1 MNSKLCYL
9 YFVLFLTLASCNQKE
24 ESATIPKENFTVTIE
39 GVFGKND
46 KLQVFYLTKDSEWND
61 ENSVVK
67 PVYASSEM
75 QKIEVVLPEKVSPI
89 NIRVDVGENKF
100 QSNITIKNIS
110 VLYKTKT
117 IDGNNGNFTDYFY
130 PNEFISWDPEY
141 YGYKLNS
148 LGNAYDPFFMGNDL
162 LISKLEQINTPPKE

>member
-9 YFVLFLTLASCNQKE
+9 YFVLFLTLTSCNQKE
-24 ESATIPKENFTVTIE
+24 ESATISKDNFTVTIE

-61 ENSVVK
+61 ENSVVM
-67 PVYASSEM
+67 PVYAYSEM
-75 QKIEVVLPEKVSPI
+75 QKIVVALPEKVSPI

-117 IDGNNGNFTDYFY
+117 IDGNNGNFMDYFY

-148 LGNAYDPFFMGNDL
+148 IGNAYDPFFMGNDL
-162 LISKLEQINTPPKE
+162 LISKLEQIKTQPKE

>member
-1 MNSKLCYL
+1 MNSKLCYF

-24 ESATIPKENFTVTIE
+24 ESASISKENFTVTIE

-61 ENSVVK
+61 ENSVVM

-117 IDGNNGNFTDYFY
+117 IDGNNDNFTDYFY
-130 PNEFISWDPEY
+130 PNEFIS
-141 YGYKLNS
+141 
-148 LGNAYDPFFMGNDL
+148 
-162 LISKLEQINTPPKE
+162 

>member
-24 ESATIPKENFTVTIE
+24 ESATISKENFTVTIE

-61 ENSVVK
+61 ENSVVM

-130 PNEFISWDPEY
+130 P
-141 YGYKLNS
+141 
-148 LGNAYDPFFMGNDL
+148 
-162 LISKLEQINTPPKE
+162 TPPKE

>member
-1 MNSKLCYL
+1 
-9 YFVLFLTLASCNQKE
+9 LFLTLASCHQKE
-24 ESATIPKENFTVTIE
+24 ESATISKDNFTVTIE

-61 ENSVVK
+61 ENSVVM

-75 QKIEVVLPEKVSPI
+75 QKIEVALPEKVSPI

-110 VLYKTKT
+110 VLYKAKT

-148 LGNAYDPFFMGNDL
+148 IGNAYDPFFMGNDL